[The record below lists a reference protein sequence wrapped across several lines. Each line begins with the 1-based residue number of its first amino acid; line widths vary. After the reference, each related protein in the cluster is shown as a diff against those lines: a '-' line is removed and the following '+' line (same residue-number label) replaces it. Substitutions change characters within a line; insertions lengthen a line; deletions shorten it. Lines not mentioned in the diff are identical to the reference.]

1 MENKNIKKQVKK
13 LAKQKKYNDIYGIYG
28 QKWFKKYTPEEWQK
42 KDKEKLRKEGK
53 FIDIYNKYGEF
64 DKQEVQKT
72 DIKQEIGKEPT
83 IGQKIKLWYK
93 KILGLFLAESLTIA
107 ATTSTSL
114 NIVNGLSTDNIIEN
128 NSKKYEKQIEEYEKE
143 IKEYAENIDQKNYT
157 DLEIFMK
164 LMQDMYQTTR
174 GYGEPEIDAQGY
186 YGMDLQEG
194 GIGVCRNMADNIA
207 DKLNEIN
214 PDYNARSI
222 AVIANYSSVEYNN
235 VEQKNVIDDDTT
247 LITRGNEERIYKD
260 GELVRIAAEE
270 NDRKI
275 SQKYENGELISTDV
289 TYQEGDTEITDT
301 YEENRLSYKSMKK
314 DDEYISESYDENGN
328 VSRRTIA
335 DEDIEKTTFYNDDG
349 SVYIEKITEGK
360 QQTIIRYENGQIV
373 SKETEE
379 LEEGN
384 NIYITL
390 QELKKQLKIEKAT
403 RANHAVVIVDVEKDN
418 ATIILDPTYVT
429 IGVYKDGKITMFNE
443 NEEKEPIKRDFSM
456 DVTLSGTEN
465 FIDIPKE
472 FVQSFLNPLVSLEKL
487 EEKYGVEA
495 QNKALAK
502 LEREEK
508 KKNFKEELKVD
519 GQVAEDEIIYN
530 VTEGKA
536 KVFGKDYDL
545 TK

>member
-1 MENKNIKKQVKK
+1 
-13 LAKQKKYNDIYGIYG
+13 
-28 QKWFKKYTPEEWQK
+28 
-42 KDKEKLRKEGK
+42 
-53 FIDIYNKYGEF
+53 
-64 DKQEVQKT
+64 
-72 DIKQEIGKEPT
+72 
-83 IGQKIKLWYK
+83 
-93 KILGLFLAESLTIA
+93 
-107 ATTSTSL
+107 
-114 NIVNGLSTDNIIEN
+114 
-128 NSKKYEKQIEEYEKE
+128 
-143 IKEYAENIDQKNYT
+143 
-157 DLEIFMK
+157 
-164 LMQDMYQTTR
+164 
-174 GYGEPEIDAQGY
+174 
-186 YGMDLQEG
+186 
-194 GIGVCRNMADNIA
+194 
-207 DKLNEIN
+207 
-214 PDYNARSI
+214 
-222 AVIANYSSVEYNN
+222 
-235 VEQKNVIDDDTT
+235 
-247 LITRGNEERIYKD
+247 
-260 GELVRIAAEE
+260 
-270 NDRKI
+270 
-275 SQKYENGELISTDV
+275 
-289 TYQEGDTEITDT
+289 
-301 YEENRLSYKSMKK
+301 MKK

-373 SKETEE
+373 SKEKEE

-403 RANHAVVIVDVEKDN
+403 RTNHAVVIVDVEKDN

-443 NEEKEPIKRDFSM
+443 TEEKEPIKRDFSI

-472 FVQSFLNPLVSLEKL
+472 FVQSFLNPLVSLEEL